1 MRIMGI
7 DFGDKRTGVS
17 ISDLNA
23 VLAGESFIITEPDSA
38 STADKIVEIAKDR
51 EVSEI
56 VVGLPKNMN
65 GTIGVRGLKS
75 VVFAER
81 LRERTSVNVVLWDE
95 RLTTVDANR
104 ILTETGNLGKKR
116 KEKTDAVAASLILQS
131 YLDYKAGKNHP

>member
-1 MRIMGI
+1 MICVADRRVNI
-7 DFGDKRTGVS
+7 R
-17 ISDLNA
+17 LNA
-23 VLAGESFIITEPDSA
+23 VFAGESLYEPDSA
-38 STADKIVEIAKDR
+38 STVDKIVEIAKDR

>member
-38 STADKIVEIAKDR
+38 STVDKIVEIAKDR

>member
-1 MRIMGI
+1 MGI

-38 STADKIVEIAKDR
+38 STVDKIVEIAKDR